1 MRLPNF
7 EQALTKRAGSVERL
21 WAILQERGEDS
32 FTIHEKPY
40 LPFAV
45 DTHWEDA
52 HVTIWAFFHKEVNG
66 DTCMDP
72 LVKYRCTRTADGSL
86 DFVPFYWETWPFP
99 PCEVIE
105 EEGNIAGGTIRRAE
119 LEQFVAEWDAEFG
132 KRGYVEKTPP
142 IGH

>member
-1 MRLPNF
+1 MKLPNF
-7 EQALTKRAGSVERL
+7 EQALVKRAGSVEGL
-21 WAILQERGEDS
+21 WAMLQERGEDG

-45 DTHWEDA
+45 DAHWGNSY
-52 HVTIWAFFHKEVNG
+52 VTIWAFFHKAVNG
-66 DTCMDP
+66 DPCMDP

-105 EEGNIAGGTIRRAE
+105 GAGNLADGTTGRTE
-119 LEQFVAEWDAEFG
+119 LEQLVKDWDVEFG
-132 KRGYVEKTPP
+132 RRGYAEKTPQAT
-142 IGH
+142 